1 MRLDFSISSIETFL
15 YALLKPAVSS
25 NVFPS
30 TLPDVIQD
38 EWTEMVL
45 FDCSLPMIDFEAYAS
60 GTFYIYLYA
69 RPLSDGTKNVAK
81 MKSLEEKLINSI
93 ENSTDDKYRISVY
106 STNAGYDEDALM
118 HVNQY
123 ELILNVY

>member
-15 YALLKPAVSS
+15 YGLLKPAVSN

-30 TLPDVIQD
+30 TLPDTIKE

-60 GTFYIYLYA
+60 GTFYIYLYVK
-69 RPLSDGTKNVAK
+69 PKSDGTKNVMV
-81 MKSLEEKLINSI
+81 MKQLEEKLINAI
-93 ENSTDDKYRISVY
+93 NGSTDDKYRISVY
-106 STNAGYDEDALM
+106 STNAGYDEDAFM

-123 ELILNVY
+123 EIILNVY